1 MTLLHDAELS
11 AAFDHAA
18 LAYDRLVAVNPG
30 YHAHLRRSAR
40 RLGPPRGGAG
50 LRLLDLGCGTGA
62 STAALL
68 AAAPHAEI
76 VAVDA
81 SAGMLERAAA
91 KSWPAGVSFVHAP
104 VERLGEAGVT
114 GPFDGAFAAYL
125 FRNLTDPD
133 RALALV
139 RSLLA
144 PGGRIGVHEY
154 ALGGVRK
161 VAPSARRA
169 GPAASGAVYRKAEDR
184 CCGWTSRTRPTPTT
198 QGAPPVPPRGL
209 RGRGAVPGVAG
220 QAGLCG
226 HALGGRA
233 VDRAVWT
240 AVCKGVVLPA
250 GRLAGDAD
258 LYRHLWRSVVEFDAA
273 PAFGD
278 RLRRAGFGSVRVLPM
293 PGWQTGI
300 AHTFVGR
307 RAAESGDAR

>member
-11 AAFDHAA
+11 AASGHAA
-18 LAYDRLVAVNPG
+18 LTYDRLVAVNPG

-40 RLGPPRGGAG
+40 RLRLSRGGAG

-104 VERLGEAGVT
+104 VERLAEAGVA
-114 GPFDGAFAAYL
+114 GPFDGSFAAYL
-125 FRNLTDPD
+125 FRNVTDPD
-133 RALALV
+133 RTLALV

-144 PGGRIGVHEY
+144 PGGRIGAHEY
-154 ALGGVRK
+154 
-161 VAPSARRA
+161 
-169 GPAASGAVYRKAEDR
+169 
-184 CCGWTSRTRPTPTT
+184 
-198 QGAPPVPPRGL
+198 
-209 RGRGAVPGVAG
+209 
-220 QAGLCG
+220 
-226 HALGGRA
+226 ALGGRA

-240 AVCKGVVLPA
+240 AVCKGIVPPA

-258 LYRHLWRSVVEFDAA
+258 LYRHLWRGVVEFDTAS
-273 PAFGD
+273 AFGG
-278 RLRRAGFGSVRVLPM
+278 RLRRAGFSDVRVLPM
-293 PGWQTGI
+293 PGRQTGI
-300 AHTFVGR
+300 THTFVGR
-307 RAAESGDAR
+307 SR